1 MVHSSS
7 LELINPDS
15 FLTIRVY
22 FSLQSPLR

>member
-1 MVHSSS
+1 MGNSS
-7 LELINPDS
+7 LINPDS